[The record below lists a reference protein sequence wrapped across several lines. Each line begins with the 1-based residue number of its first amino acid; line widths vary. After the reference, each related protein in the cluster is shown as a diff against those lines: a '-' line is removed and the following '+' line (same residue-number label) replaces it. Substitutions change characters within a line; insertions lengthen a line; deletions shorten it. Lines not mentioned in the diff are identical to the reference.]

1 LILTLR
7 TKRDARSTGCKAVT
21 VTVPH
26 MPRTYTTTFKSL
38 CTCDQTFCNSQLT
51 TPQRPRPGTCTAQP
65 HHLPANPSL
74 VISNLNSPLQIT
86 SDIICIYK
94 QNVRHYSIRFAI
106 HSRLTTPQT
115 PRPGRAHR
123 HHLYTNPNSEMLIST
138 SPSRVKIMSEPLVI
152 TN

>member
-1 LILTLR
+1 MILTLR

-86 SDIICIYK
+86 SESFVFTNETSD
-94 QNVRHYSIRFAI
+94 
-106 HSRLTTPQT
+106 TTVYGLQFT
-115 PRPGRAHR
+115 VDYTTNTPGRAHR

-138 SPSRVKIMSEPLVI
+138 STSRVQIMSEPLVI